1 MYRKGTGGRSVH
13 TDLDEPTRGVDV
25 GAKAEIYQI
34 MDELTKQGKS
44 IILISTDLPEV
55 IGMSDRVVIMR
66 EGYTVLEIDK
76 SEMNQE
82 KILAYASGGV
92 SENE

>member
-1 MYRKGTGGRSVH
+1 MIADIFQNILPYLGTVSYTH
-13 TDLDEPTRGVDV
+13 LDVYKR
-25 GAKAEIYQI
+25 Q
-34 MDELTKQGKS
+34 
-44 IILISTDLPEV
+44 
-55 IGMSDRVVIMR
+55 
-66 EGYTVLEIDK
+66 VLEIDK